1 MVFVN
6 IHLLDTARIQK
17 RTPNDGPNLPE
28 ETAESCSLFHIHES
42 NFHKHDKLIYS
53 DSIPR
58 FFLADPRFI
67 LLINLNRNS
76 SRTESTINVRFESK
90 SIS

>member
-6 IHLLDTARIQK
+6 IHLLDNARIQK

-58 FFLADPRFI
+58 FFFGG
-67 LLINLNRNS
+67 
-76 SRTESTINVRFESK
+76 STIYTFNQPKSK
-90 SIS
+90 